1 MCWTSLRNGKQDRT
15 LLKKPVTGLV
25 KRPDLPDQEDEQ
37 LVLLTSAS
45 PPCAIGPARH
55 YTQWLREL
63 THGRRFSAHS
73 TAAYAR
79 DVMVFLAFLRQHLGA
94 PADLC
99 DLQELRVADF
109 RGYLAHRRSQGLAST
124 SLAREIAAIRSFFRY
139 LDRTAGI
146 RNTAIA
152 QVRGPKLPHATP
164 KPLSVPQAL
173 EAVREADGIASDPW
187 TGARDVAVLTLIY
200 GCGLRVSEALGLSRN
215 AFPFGDALLIRGKG
229 GKERRVPVLPV
240 VKQAVQDYLA
250 QCPYRLS
257 AGDPLF
263 VGARGKRLN
272 ARLVQLCMERLRG
285 ALHLPASATPH
296 ALRHSFATHLLSAG
310 GDLRTIQELLGH
322 ASLSTTQRYTEVDAA
337 RMLDVYRSAHP
348 RARTQG

>member
-1 MCWTSLRNGKQDRT
+1 M
-15 LLKKPVTGLV
+15 PE
-25 KRPDLPDQEDEQ
+25 QEDEQ

-55 YTQWLREL
+55 YTQWLRDL

-79 DVMVFLAFLRQHLGA
+79 DVFQFFAFAQQHLGA
-94 PADLC
+94 PADLG
-99 DLQELRVADF
+99 DLQELRLADF
-109 RGYLAHRRSQGLAST
+109 RSYLAHRRADGLASA
-124 SLAREIAAIRSFFRY
+124 SLAREIAAIRNFFRY
-139 LDRTAGI
+139 LEKTAGI

-152 QVRGPKLPHATP
+152 QLRGPKLPHATP

-173 EAVREADGIASDPW
+173 AAVQAADGIVTEPW
-187 TGARDVAVLTLIY
+187 IGARDVALLTLIY
-200 GCGLRVSEALGLSRN
+200 GCGLRVSEALGLNRE
-215 AFPFGDALLIRGKG
+215 AAPFGEALLIRGKG
-229 GKERRVPVLPV
+229 GKERRAPVLPI
-240 VKQAVQDYLA
+240 VKEAVQDYLA
-250 QCPYRLS
+250 QCPHRLS
-257 AGDPLF
+257 TGDPLF

-285 ALHLPASATPH
+285 ALNLAGSATPH

-337 RMLDVYRSAHP
+337 RMLDVYRTAHP
-348 RARTQG
+348 RARGG